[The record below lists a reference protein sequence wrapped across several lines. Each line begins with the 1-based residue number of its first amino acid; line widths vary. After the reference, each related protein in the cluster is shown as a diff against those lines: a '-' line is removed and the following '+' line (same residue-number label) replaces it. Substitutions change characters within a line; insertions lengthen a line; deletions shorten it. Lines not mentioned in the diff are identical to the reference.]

1 MMELDKGKFMTIL
14 NTEVNYN
21 YGTTGHTPY
30 SSRSGRHNE
39 KTTGWLVTSF
49 IPTNKKYGESLGRN
63 WIKQNDKTNYDTW
76 GYVEDTDIII
86 RSFSSDDGNTKGAV
100 LAEHFLERVEEY
112 IKVNRNNLLN
122 ITGAY
127 IDVSSFVP
135 PREFMH
141 YFGKDYFGYEM
152 RFTIATVNAW
162 TNEPV
167 EGAISDV
174 NVSGIYVNDGP
185 KVWVE

>member
-1 MMELDKGKFMTIL
+1 
-14 NTEVNYN
+14 
-21 YGTTGHTPY
+21 
-30 SSRSGRHNE
+30 
-39 KTTGWLVTSF
+39 
-49 IPTNKKYGESLGRN
+49 
-63 WIKQNDKTNYDTW
+63 
-76 GYVEDTDIII
+76 
-86 RSFSSDDGNTKGAV
+86 
-100 LAEHFLERVEEY
+100 
-112 IKVNRNNLLN
+112 
-122 ITGAY
+122 
-127 IDVSSFVP
+127 
-135 PREFMH
+135 MH